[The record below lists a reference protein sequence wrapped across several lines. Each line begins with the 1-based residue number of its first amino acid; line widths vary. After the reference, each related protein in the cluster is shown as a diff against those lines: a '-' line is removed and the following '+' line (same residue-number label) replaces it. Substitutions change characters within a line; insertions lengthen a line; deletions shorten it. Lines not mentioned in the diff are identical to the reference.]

1 MARKKKKS
9 RTSGGNRPGAG
20 RKPMNPKDKMV
31 STSFALSRDLL
42 VLIDKQ
48 RHKEEMDRSKLIRLL
63 VVEGLQRRGVKVNG
77 SKGSKKTKTAVKPV
91 AKGSE
96 TPKPAPSARKTRP
109 IPVSMTPTC
118 AERVKKLLG
127 EEPITE

>member
-1 MARKKKKS
+1 MSKKKKH
-9 RTSGGNRPGAG
+9 TSGGGSRPGAG

-42 VLIDKQ
+42 ALIDKQ

-77 SKGSKKTKTAVKPV
+77 AKLHSLNPKGRPMKKSRSGTRKTYTPK
-91 AKGSE
+91 
-96 TPKPAPSARKTRP
+96 PKPAPSAKKTRP
-109 IPVSMTPTC
+109 IPVSVTPTREESS
-118 AERVKKLLG
+118 AE
-127 EEPITE
+127 